1 MTALQIANLAL
12 LKLKASSLDTFYDD
26 GYVAV
31 LCRTYL
37 SYISDQIA
45 LERDWRF
52 ARKRAEL
59 SENTTVTNNTDY
71 DNVYDLPDDC
81 IMPRELKSGED
92 WMVEEGY
99 LYTND
104 DSPLLIYTA
113 HLMEMV
119 DEDEDESTPDI
130 PQIVT
135 GINIPP
141 LLEDAI
147 ASSLASTLAPK
158 ITESLQLKQILSQE
172 AAGAL
177 LRAKQH
183 DAKLSEPN
191 IDPAEGWAD
200 V

>member
-12 LKLKASSLDTFYDD
+12 LKLKAYSLSTFNDE
-26 GYVAV
+26 GYVAA

-37 SYISDQIA
+37 SHISDQIA

-81 IMPRELKSGED
+81 IMPRDLKSGSD

-104 DSPLLIYTA
+104 DSPMLIYTA
-113 HLMEMV
+113 HFMEMV
-119 DEDEDESTPDI
+119 DDDADGTTPEV

-135 GINIPP
+135 GIHIPP

-147 ASSLASTLAPK
+147 ASFLAATLAPK
-158 ITESLQLKQILSQE
+158 ITESLQLKQMLSQE

-183 DAKLSEPN
+183 DAKLREPN
-191 IDPAEGWAD
+191 IEPAEVWAD